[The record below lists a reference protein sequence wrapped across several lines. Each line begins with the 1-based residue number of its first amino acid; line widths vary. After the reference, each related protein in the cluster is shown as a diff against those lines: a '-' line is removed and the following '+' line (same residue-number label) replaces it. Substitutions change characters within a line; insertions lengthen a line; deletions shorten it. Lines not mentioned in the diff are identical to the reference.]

1 MRKQFYHFIESGQI
15 HQKKIKYYDY
25 GMIAIILLSIV
36 PLLFKQQTPLLSS
49 IDTLT
54 FLVFVVDYL
63 CRWLTADFILKRG
76 KMSFFLYPFSLMA
89 ILDLLCILPYI
100 SLLNNSFKLLKVI
113 RMIRA
118 LRVIKLF
125 RYSKNIRIITNV
137 LKHQKDALLIVGV
150 LAISYIFVS
159 ALILFNIELDTFPSF
174 FDAIYWATISL
185 TTVGYGD
192 IYATSILGKTMTM
205 ISALVGIAIVALPAG
220 IITAGYMEEIAKTQN
235 GSQERT

>member
-15 HQKKIKYYDY
+15 HHKKSKYYDY

-76 KMSFFLYPFSLMA
+76 RMSFLLYPFSLMA

-150 LAISYIFVS
+150 LATSYIFVS
-159 ALILFNIELDTFPSF
+159 ALILFNIEPDTFPSF